1 MFTLQQNAGRLS
13 IGLLSFFLL
22 GSVSLAQNRPSPEP
36 SLQEVSHQ
44 VVVKISQERIDSLK
58 KKLNLQVDQLVAWN
72 VWSSVLLV
80 DVKKQR
86 IEDMKMLENVREP
99 MMETNTTNQKI
110 LRQEKRL
117 QFHIDRLQIQ
127 FKRIEAARLNTESF
141 YQLLSK
147 DQQTIFDLFWE
158 GQNLGPNSGNWLY

>member
-1 MFTLQQNAGRLS
+1 
-13 IGLLSFFLL
+13 
-22 GSVSLAQNRPSPEP
+22 
-36 SLQEVSHQ
+36 
-44 VVVKISQERIDSLK
+44 
-58 KKLNLQVDQLVAWN
+58 
-72 VWSSVLLV
+72 
-80 DVKKQR
+80 
-86 IEDMKMLENVREP
+86 MLENVREP